1 MSTSEYKVVGGY
13 YTAGKTPQIN
23 AVVNAEIAD
32 GWTPYGSPMLR
43 GSGWVDQ
50 PMVMADTGSI
60 TEYRVVTGYSDNRT
74 PKIAALVGWNLL
86 GDTVRLDT
94 AYFLQAYVLGQPV
107 VPEASPFGASLL
119 LLPDAPALKALIPPV
134 NEVFRASF
142 TTTGAEIA
150 QYVAVSNTPQV
161 VTYNTQQI
169 PNDNIC
175 TLDNATGVLTASAP
189 IMGVMAFSC
198 QVRRTTGGA
207 SPVEWGIEIQTSPDG
222 IAWTSVAGSS
232 RRINLRGG
240 GDNNV
245 MQMLAF
251 AVALN
256 LPVGTRLRVR
266 QSCSDASSNTG
277 LIAAPGSL
285 GLTTSAGFIFSL
297 YTVD

>member
-1 MSTSEYKVVGGY
+1 MSTSEFKVVGGY
-13 YTAGKTPQIN
+13 YTAGQTPQIN
-23 AVVNAEIAD
+23 AVVNAAIAA

-50 PMVMADTGSI
+50 PMVMADTGSV

-74 PKIAALVGWNLL
+74 PKISALVGWNLL

-94 AYFLQAYVLGQPV
+94 SYFLQAYVLGQPV
-107 VPEASPFGASLL
+107 VPEATPFGASLL

-142 TTTGAEIA
+142 TTAAGELT
-150 QYVAVSNTPQV
+150 QYVTVSNTPQA
-161 VTYNTQQI
+161 VTYNAQQI
-169 PNDNIC
+169 PNP
-175 TLDNATGVLTASAP
+175 TLGTMDNATGVFTPLKPVIGFLSL
-189 IMGVMAFSC
+189 SC

-222 IAWTSVAGSS
+222 ITWTSVAGSS
-232 RRINLRGG
+232 RRINIRGG
-240 GDNNV
+240 GDNNI
-245 MQMLAF
+245 MQMLGF

-256 LPVGTRLRVR
+256 LPAGLRLRVR
-266 QSCSDASSNTG
+266 QSCSDAASNTG
-277 LIAAPGSL
+277 LVAAAGTL